1 MITPHRRRR
10 PAFHPF
16 LVGWLTLVWV
26 MLWSDVSLANVLG
39 GVAVGLLVTMVLPLN
54 PVPFHGRFHAVG
66 ALLLVVR
73 FARDVVVA
81 SVQVAVVAL
90 RPGRVPRGAVVRV
103 GLRSHSDVVLTMTAE
118 LCSLVPGSII
128 VEAHRMTGTLYTHVL
143 DVDLAGGIDGARRA
157 VLDQERR
164 VLYAIATP
172 EEIEAAGLPP
182 VGRWGVPPRGAR
194 TEVPA

>member
-39 GVAVGLLVTMVLPLN
+39 GVVVGLLVTMVMPLN
-54 PVPFHGRFHAVG
+54 PVPFHGRLHAVG
-66 ALLLVVR
+66 ALLLVGR
-73 FARDVVVA
+73 FARDLVVA
-81 SVQVAVVAL
+81 SFQVAVVAL
-90 RPGRVPRGAVVRV
+90 RPGRLPRGAVVRV
-103 GLRSHSDVVLTMTAE
+103 SLRSHSDVILTMTAE

-128 VEAHRMTGTLYTHVL
+128 VEAHRMTGTLYIHVL
-143 DVDLAGGIDGARRA
+143 DVELAGGVDGARRV

-182 VGRWGVPPRGAR
+182 VSRWGVPPREAR
-194 TEVPA
+194 TEVPG